1 MDRNAINKKIDEYI
15 NDYHDKQQSKK
26 DNLKRKILSNKNSD
40 SSIKRA
46 AFVPQNQRKLEGI
59 SNQMNFDLPFEEDPA
74 YKASINQDH
83 KVQKLERKLSKQEE
97 SERAKKELALFNEFK
112 KAVTEKAKSSRD
124 NLNNSS
130 EIIPKDAKDN
140 FSLDDMSNPEL
151 RELLNKSEDN
161 ANNLN
166 QSKHN

>member
-1 MDRNAINKKIDEYI
+1 MSKRDIGPIPTHVAIICDGNRRWAR
-15 NDYHDKQQSKK
+15 SRG
-26 DNLKRKILSNKNSD
+26 LKVF
-40 SSIKRA
+40 A
-46 AFVPQNQRKLEGI
+46 G
-59 SNQMNFDLPFEEDPA
+59 
-74 YKASINQDH
+74 H
-83 KVQKLERKLSKQEE
+83 
-97 SERAKKELALFNEFK
+97 K